1 MSSSESNSDKNLF
14 DRWRLKIEIADRHN
28 ILCHCRQCGQEWVTS
43 TRDAS
48 CRCGSRDIES
58 IPCWQFPDG

>member
-1 MSSSESNSDKNLF
+1 MF